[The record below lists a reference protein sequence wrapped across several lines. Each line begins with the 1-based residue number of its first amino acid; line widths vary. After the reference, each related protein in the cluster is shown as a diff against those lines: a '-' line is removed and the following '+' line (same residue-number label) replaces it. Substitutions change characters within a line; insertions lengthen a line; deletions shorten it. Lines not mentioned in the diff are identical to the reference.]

1 VIANRQTNMLDIDT
15 PTFEQQ
21 RQEAWRRAAFTG
33 ALVIGLA
40 FLLRGSNPEQF
51 AWATNFLLV
60 FAALLIEAMPF
71 VLLGAVAAA
80 IIEIFVPISAFERLA
95 RIPRSLQV
103 PAAGIAGFAFPVCDC
118 GSVPVARRLAS
129 KGLAPAA
136 AITFMLASPVLN
148 PIVIASTFIAYRG
161 RSSLWVMVLGRIG
174 LGLLL
179 AIVVGLV
186 MGPTTK
192 EQLLRPRPQDEE
204 DEVHDDRSVPRRFFG
219 HVADDFLFMAKF
231 LIVGA
236 AIAAA
241 VQTFLPQGVLN
252 AVAGAPIL
260 DIVAMMG
267 LAFILSLCSESD
279 AFFAA
284 SFVQFGSAAQ
294 LAFLVFGPMMDMKL
308 ASLYVGTYN
317 RWFFRMAFIVVASV
331 TLVSTLWLKV
341 FVG

>member
-1 VIANRQTNMLDIDT
+1 MLDVTT
-15 PTFEQQ
+15 PSFERQK
-21 RQEAWRRAAFTG
+21 QEAWRRAGLAGG
-33 ALVIGLA
+33 ALIGLA
-40 FLLRGSNPEQF
+40 VLVRASNPEQY
-51 AWATNFLLV
+51 AWATNFFLV
-60 FAALLIEAMPF
+60 FAALLIEALPF

-80 IIEIFVPISAFERLA
+80 AIEIFVPLSTFERLA

-118 GSVPVARRLAS
+118 GSVPVARRLAA
-129 KGLAPAA
+129 KGLSPAA
-136 AITFMLASPVLN
+136 AITFMLSSPVVN
-148 PIVIASTFIAYRG
+148 PVVIASTFIAYRG
-161 RSSLWVMVLGRIG
+161 RSSLWVMVFGRIG

-192 EQLLRPRPQDEE
+192 EQLLRRRPHDEEEDIHDHRSRPQQ
-204 DEVHDDRSVPRRFFG
+204 FFG
-219 HVADDFLFMAKF
+219 HVGDDFLFMGKF

-241 VQTFLPQGVLN
+241 VQTFLPQSVLG
-252 AVAGAPIL
+252 AVAGMPVVDL
-260 DIVAMMG
+260 LVMMG

-284 SFVQFGSAAQ
+284 SFVQFGPAAQ

-317 RWFFRMAFIVVASV
+317 KGFFKMAFLVVGSV
-331 TLVSTLWLKV
+331 TLVATLWIKV
-341 FVG
+341 FTG